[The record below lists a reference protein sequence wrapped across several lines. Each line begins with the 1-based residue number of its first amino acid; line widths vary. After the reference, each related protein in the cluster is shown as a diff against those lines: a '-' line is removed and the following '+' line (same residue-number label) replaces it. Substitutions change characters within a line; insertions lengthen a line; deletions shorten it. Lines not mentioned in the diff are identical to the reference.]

1 MSELGRRAVHASGA
15 GWPGLYLLSLV
26 DWPTLR
32 LLLVGFAGVAV
43 VLELLRLSVG
53 LDWAI
58 YDRLTREYE
67 QDNPAGYALYAVSM
81 TGVGLA
87 FGPTVAVPGMLMLA
101 VGDPVSGLLG
111 SGGVGEWKSPG
122 VVAATFGVC
131 FALAAPVTVPEAG
144 AAVGSLAAAAGAAGA
159 AVADGYM
166 LEVRGYVIDDNAAI
180 PVYACLATQTVFWV
194 A

>member
-1 MSELGRRAVHASGA
+1 VSELGRRAVHASGA
-15 GWPGLYLLSLV
+15 GLPGLYLLSVV

-32 LLLVGFAGVAV
+32 VLLVGFAGVAAL
-43 VLELLRLSVG
+43 LEVLRLSVG
-53 LDWAI
+53 LDWAV

-81 TGVGLA
+81 AGVGLV

-111 SGGVGEWKSPG
+111 SGGVREWKAPG

-131 FALAAPVTVPEAG
+131 FALAAPVTVPAAG

-159 AVADGYM
+159 AVADGYTPK
-166 LEVRGYVIDDNAAI
+166 VRGYVVDDNATI
-180 PVYACLATQTVFWV
+180 PLYACLAVQTVFWL

>member
-1 MSELGRRAVHASGA
+1 MA
-15 GWPGLYLLSLV
+15 
-26 DWPTLR
+26 
-32 LLLVGFAGVAV
+32 
-43 VLELLRLSVG
+43 
-53 LDWAI
+53 
-58 YDRLTREYE
+58 
-67 QDNPAGYALYAVSM
+67 
-81 TGVGLA
+81 GVGLV

-166 LEVRGYVIDDNAAI
+166 LEVRGYVIDDNATI
-180 PVYACLATQTVFWV
+180 PVYACLAIQTVFWV